1 MRKAP
6 LMPDVATRLKWG
18 IGYASLTSKRI
29 FIGRIN
35 KAQNAFLDGKEDH
48 TEDAVWAV
56 AEFVDEVHSGDMQL
70 THPGTHRT
78 YRVHVERI
86 GEQPTTSAAPS

>member
-1 MRKAP
+1 
-6 LMPDVATRLKWG
+6 MPDAAARLRLG

-48 TEDAVWAV
+48 TEGAVWVV
-56 AEFVDEVHSGDMQL
+56 AELGDQVHSGYMQL
-70 THPGTHRT
+70 THPRRHRT
-78 YRVHVERI
+78 YRVHVEQI
-86 GEQPTTSAAPS
+86 GHEQPTTSATPS